1 MSQLPNDLSSF
12 SSEKD
17 LSIRKNI
24 FIHNIKLSSLKSVEE
39 GFSQFLRQLCASEEQ
54 PINKS

>member
-24 FIHNIKLSSLKSVEE
+24 FIHNIKLSGLKSVEE